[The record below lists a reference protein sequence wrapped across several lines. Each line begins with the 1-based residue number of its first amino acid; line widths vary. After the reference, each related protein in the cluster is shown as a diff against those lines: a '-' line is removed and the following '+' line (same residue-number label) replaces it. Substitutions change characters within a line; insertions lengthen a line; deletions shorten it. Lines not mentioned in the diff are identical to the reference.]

1 MSAPVPKD
9 ALVYLVDDDEA
20 IRDALAFLF
29 RSRRLAVEEFPSG
42 EALLRALPLRP
53 LGCIVMDMRM
63 DGLTGLETFD
73 RLKAAGV
80 TLPVIFLTGH
90 GDVPVA
96 VEALKKGAADFVEKP
111 FNDNQLVD
119 TVLGCL
125 ERRSEELREAVLRD
139 ELTSRLKGLSD
150 RETGV
155 LTLMLEGRLNK
166 QIADDLSI
174 SMRTVE
180 VHRARVLEKMGA
192 RNAVELAGSLKAA
205 GVTPAKRGTSEPR
218 EPGTSL

>member
-1 MSAPVPKD
+1 MTDTAQKN

-20 IRDALAFLF
+20 IRDSLGFLF
-29 RSRRLAVEEFPSG
+29 RSRKLAVSEFDSG
-42 EALLRALPLRP
+42 ETLLAALPLQP

-63 DGLTGLETFD
+63 DGLSGLETFD

-80 TLPVIFLTGH
+80 ALPVIFLTGH

-119 TVLGCL
+119 TVLDCL
-125 ERRSEELREAVLRD
+125 ERCSESLRQAAAHGELA
-139 ELTSRLKGLSD
+139 SRLKSLSE
-150 RETGV
+150 REIDV
-155 LTLMLEGRLNK
+155 MNLMLEGRLNK

-192 RNAVELAGSLKAA
+192 RNAVELAGALKATGA
-205 GVTPAKRGTSEPR
+205 ATVRRDG
-218 EPGTSL
+218 